1 MEKQTIAVLT
11 ICDNDFKRYKASQP
25 KEIRSSLLKISVMKD
40 IRKQEY
46 SKMVLL
52 AESKNVTDTVIKK
65 VTEMSLLVED
75 LSKEI
80 IYK

>member
-11 ICDNDFKRYKASQP
+11 ICENDFKRYKASQP
-25 KEIRSSLLKISVMKD
+25 KEMRSSLLKISIMKD
-40 IRKQEY
+40 IQKMEY
-46 SKMVLL
+46 SKVVLL
-52 AESKNVTDTVIKK
+52 IESKNVTDTVIKK
-65 VTEMSLLVED
+65 VIAMSSFVED

>member
-1 MEKQTIAVLT
+1 MEKQNIAVLT

-40 IRKQEY
+40 IQKQEY